1 MIDFVQIVK
10 PKNSL
15 VILNIVHIQTF
26 SSVCVAFVS
35 FLI

>member
-15 VILNIVHIQTF
+15 VILNTEHIQTYF
-26 SSVCVAFVS
+26 SVCVAFVS